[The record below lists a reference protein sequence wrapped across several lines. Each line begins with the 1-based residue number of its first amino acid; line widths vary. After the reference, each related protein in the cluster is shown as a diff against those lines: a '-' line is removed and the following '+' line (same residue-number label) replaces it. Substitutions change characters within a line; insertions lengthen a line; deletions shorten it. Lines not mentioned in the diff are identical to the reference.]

1 MEREEFI
8 NALSSFNPD
17 DLKTIVKQANELIA
31 EEKSR
36 HAEEKSRQ
44 KIDRLEIERQKREEE
59 FKNADPFTLAV
70 HHVERDMKVKLYY
83 EQRERNGMSYRS
95 SQYKGR
101 NDTFN
106 FRFKLEEGSD
116 AELIVELAT
125 KTHSDDQYDEGYPG
139 CCTQIL
145 KIRGEEVYNDFERS
159 DDRWVDGNDFS
170 ESYDLLKQAG
180 IPQSEIDKVDAVLP
194 KELDEYER

>member
-31 EEKSR
+31 EEK
-36 HAEEKSRQ
+36 E
-44 KIDRLEIERQKREEE
+44 RLKKERKERERQEREREKEEREEI

-70 HHVERDMKVKLYY
+70 HHVERDNKVKLYC
-83 EQRERNGMSYRS
+83 EQREENGLSYRS
-95 SQYKGR
+95 SRYKGKK
-101 NDTFN
+101 DVFH

-125 KTHSDDQYDEGYPG
+125 KDCNDYHYDSEYPAY
-139 CCTQIL
+139 CEQIL
-145 KIRGEEVYNDFERS
+145 KIRGEEVHSEYEQSDERRS
-159 DDRWVDGNDFS
+159 DVNDFS